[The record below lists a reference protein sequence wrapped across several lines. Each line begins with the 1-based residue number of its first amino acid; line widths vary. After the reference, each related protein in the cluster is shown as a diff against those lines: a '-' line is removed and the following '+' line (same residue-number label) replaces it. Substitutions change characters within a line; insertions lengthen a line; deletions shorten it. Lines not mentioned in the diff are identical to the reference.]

1 MPQNFTSACLLTTL
15 CNADN
20 ILSLDFFE
28 PRCMGFHFYYVSHSI
43 LVTGWHLSKSQVK
56 NSHYK
61 SSLWEKLLKRDPI
74 TSTFWKQKKNH
85 ASVYMPHW
93 FFLKSHN
100 LTEFFTLNILEP
112 VEYNKYK
119 LLELVFCDWQSK
131 FENGFWGLE
140 KRNLQT

>member
-1 MPQNFTSACLLTTL
+1 
-15 CNADN
+15 
-20 ILSLDFFE
+20 
-28 PRCMGFHFYYVSHSI
+28 
-43 LVTGWHLSKSQVK
+43 
-56 NSHYK
+56 
-61 SSLWEKLLKRDPI
+61 
-74 TSTFWKQKKNH
+74 
-85 ASVYMPHW
+85 MPHW